1 MQIVHL
7 GGDPSEQWWEQEGN
21 TGKERKEVQEVF
33 VSWAAGVQC
42 HGGLGEITNVL
53 PELFYPR
60 VEGAGVFI

>member
-42 HGGLGEITNVL
+42 HGGL
-53 PELFYPR
+53 
-60 VEGAGVFI
+60 